1 MIKYCNTCRLRD
13 KTKKVCL
20 LFGIPMEDTDY
31 CSKHA
36 DVIIPCD
43 ICGQALLGSTYVE
56 YDGEG
61 EPHQYCERCHQAFN
75 TCQLCPSFQK
85 CEFKTNPDPMPQVVM
100 KTVRQGNMMMQT
112 QVKNEKRVQKFCP
125 SCCCWDE
132 NYGCMKEF
140 NVGCINKQDFW
151 TSRNPS

>member
-1 MIKYCNTCRLRD
+1 MIKYCSTCRLHD

-20 LFGIPMEDTDY
+20 LFGMPMQDTDY

-36 DVIIPCD
+36 DKITLCD
-43 ICGQALLGSTYVE
+43 ICGQPLLGTTYVE
-56 YDGEG
+56 YDDEG
-61 EPHQYCERCHQAFN
+61 ECHQYCERCHQAFN
-75 TCQLCPSFQK
+75 TCQLCSSFQK
-85 CEFKTNPDPMPQVVM
+85 CEFQTNPDPMPQVVM

-112 QVKNEKRVQKFCP
+112 QVKNEERVQKFCP

-132 NYGCMKEF
+132 NHGCMKEF

>member
-1 MIKYCNTCRLRD
+1 MIKYCSTCRLHD

-20 LFGIPMEDTDY
+20 LFGTPMQDTDY

-36 DVIIPCD
+36 DKITLCD
-43 ICGQALLGSTYVE
+43 ICGQPLLGTTYVE
-56 YDGEG
+56 YDDEG
-61 EPHQYCERCHQAFN
+61 ECHQYCERCHQAFN

-85 CEFKTNPDPMPQVVM
+85 CEFMTNPDPMPQVVM

-112 QVKNEKRVQKFCP
+112 QVKNEERVQKFCP
-125 SCCCWDE
+125 SCCCWNE
-132 NYGCMKEF
+132 NHGCMKEF